1 MAIDVTQTPRRL
13 ARPVLRAVD
22 ASPDHRRLASVGLLA
37 ATLLVACLGL
47 AEPSAMAAVAYAALL
62 PIVVTAGLFCSVRQM
77 TTVFGLVTVGALLLL
92 ATHRGAGS
100 VSYLA
105 ALLASMMLMVLV
117 DRERSRAGVP
127 QAARSSMLVDLRERL
142 RAQGRLPVLPDGWN
156 VESSVQPAY
165 GDSFSGDFV
174 VGNCPASDRFEV
186 ALVDVSGKG
195 ATAGTRSLLLG
206 GAFAGLLGAMEPE
219 RFLPAANDYLVR
231 QGWSE
236 GFATAIH
243 ASVDLS
249 TGRYT
254 VGSAGHPAAVHFH
267 AGSGQWVPVRGTS
280 GLLLGVL
287 DDQGAADFPRS
298 HGTLERGDAL
308 LLYSDGV
315 IEAPGVDLMRGLDRM
330 LGSADRAVA
339 DGMAGAATRICS
351 AARAGDT
358 DDRTVVVIWR
368 G

>member
-1 MAIDVTQTPRRL
+1 MVIDVSSAQRRL

-22 ASPDHRRLASVGLLA
+22 ASPDHRRLAALGLLG
-37 ATLLVACLGL
+37 ATAL
-47 AEPSAMAAVAYAALL
+47 AVAIGVAMPTTPGVIGCAALM
-62 PIVVTAGLFCSVRQM
+62 PIVVTAGLFCSLRQM
-77 TTVFGLVTVGALLLL
+77 TTVFVVVGLGAVLMVAMHWSTTAACYLL
-92 ATHRGAGS
+92 
-100 VSYLA
+100 
-105 ALLASMMLMVLV
+105 ALLASMLLMMLV

-127 QAARSSMLVDLRERL
+127 QGIQSSMLVDLRERL
-142 RAQGRLPVLPDGWN
+142 RAQGRLPVLPCGWN
-156 VESSVQPAY
+156 VEASVQPAY

-174 VGNCPASDRFEV
+174 VGNCPTSDRFEV

-195 ATAGTRSLLLG
+195 TTAGTRSLLLG

-243 ASVDLS
+243 ASVDLA
-249 TGRYT
+249 TGNYT

-267 AGSGQWVPVRGTS
+267 AGSGQWVPIRGAS
-280 GLLLGVL
+280 GVLLGVL
-287 DDQGAADFPRS
+287 GGQQAPDFPRTR
-298 HGTLERGDAL
+298 GVLQRGDAL

-315 IEAPGVDLMRGLDRM
+315 IEAPGFDLMQGLDRM
-330 LGSADRAVA
+330 LGSADRAAA
-339 DGMAGAATRICS
+339 DGLPGAAARICS

-368 G
+368 T